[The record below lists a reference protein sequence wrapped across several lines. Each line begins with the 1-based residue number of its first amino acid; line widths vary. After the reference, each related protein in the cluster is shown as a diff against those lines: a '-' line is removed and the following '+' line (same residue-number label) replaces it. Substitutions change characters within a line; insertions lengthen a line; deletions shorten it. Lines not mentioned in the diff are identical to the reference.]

1 VKFHQADQLVNPFLT
16 PATLA
21 MALWPSGPSKW
32 ICGDHLAFTSY
43 KIAHHVR
50 KGNGRLAISM
60 PPRHGKSRLVSEA
73 AIPWFLEEFP
83 EKHVI
88 LISYNGDKAQE
99 WGRKARDIIRNRE
112 DLFSVKV
119 REDMARTDRFET
131 DTGSEAHFVG
141 INGGVTGKG
150 GHLVIIDDY
159 LKDIT
164 EALSPAHRERQWMQ
178 FLANLDTRLEPGA
191 TVIIVATRWHSD
203 DLIGRVTQRM
213 EDWETISLPAIAMEN
228 DAIGR
233 EPGEPLFPE
242 RYDRARLDQI
252 RRARAGTYL
261 WEAMYQQQ
269 PFDEALGLTDPDWF
283 PIIERLEL
291 GEEAKLDKA
300 RAWDLAAT
308 EEGGDYTVGALLG
321 KDTATGAC
329 IIFNVKRKQLSPHQV
344 EKLVRQ
350 TAEADGYDTEIII
363 EQEPGSSGKALA
375 DHFVRNV
382 LPDFRVR
389 IVPATTKKMA
399 RAQPFLAAAE
409 HGRFSR

>member
-1 VKFHQADQLVNPFLT
+1 
-16 PATLA
+16 
-21 MALWPSGPSKW
+21 
-32 ICGDHLAFTSY
+32 
-43 KIAHHVR
+43 
-50 KGNGRLAISM
+50 M

-83 EKHVI
+83 ERHVI

-99 WGRKARDIIRNRE
+99 WGCKARDIIRNRP
-112 DLFSVKV
+112 DLFSVQV

-131 DTGSEAHFVG
+131 DSGSEAHFVG

-159 LKDIT
+159 IKDIT
-164 EALSPAHRERQWMQ
+164 EALSPTHRECEWMQ
-178 FLANLDTRLEPGA
+178 FLATLDTRLEPGA

-213 EDWETISLPAIAMEN
+213 EDWETISLPAIALEN
-228 DAIGR
+228 DALGR
-233 EPGEPLFPE
+233 KPGEPLFPE
-242 RYDRARLDQI
+242 RYDRDRLDQI

-283 PIIERLEL
+283 PIIERLDL
-291 GEEAKLDKA
+291 GEEANLRKA

-308 EEGGDYTVGALLG
+308 EHGGDYTVGALLG
-321 KDTATGAC
+321 KDDATGAC

-363 EQEPGSSGKALA
+363 EQEPGSSGKALE

-399 RAQPFLAAAE
+399 RA
-409 HGRFSR
+409 